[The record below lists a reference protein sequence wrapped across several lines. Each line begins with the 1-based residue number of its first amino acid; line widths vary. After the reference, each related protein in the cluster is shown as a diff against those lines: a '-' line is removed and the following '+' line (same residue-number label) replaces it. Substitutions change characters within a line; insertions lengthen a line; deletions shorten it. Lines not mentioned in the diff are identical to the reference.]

1 MTALPAR
8 IADMTLTE
16 LGQGLAT
23 KQISSREI
31 VEAYL
36 TRIARADEK
45 LNAYVAL
52 YADEA
57 LKLAVAADQAR
68 AAGLPQGPLAGLPIG
83 LKDLIE
89 IEGRV
94 TTAGSKARKDRLS
107 ATTATV
113 VERLLASGMIP
124 LGKTHTVEFAFG
136 GWGTN
141 TTMGTP
147 RNPWDL
153 ATHRVPGGSSS
164 GSGVAVASGLAPAA
178 LGTDTGGSVR
188 IPAAVN
194 GLIGLKTTV
203 GRVSTH
209 GIVPLSPTLDSVGPM
224 TRSIA
229 DAALLLD
236 VLAGPDPRDRL
247 TLAAPIERFAPPRV
261 DDIHGRRIVVADT
274 RDLPPDL
281 HPAVGAA
288 FATAASTFEELGAF
302 VEERRLPEGWGTFLA
317 KTGTIMSVEAYAAH
331 RKLIDDP
338 AQPIGAPIRTRIQGG
353 RSIIAADYAEILW
366 ERDSACRRILAW
378 LGPHDALLLP
388 TVPCPAVPV
397 AAVDEAQPLL
407 STLTRAANYLGFC
420 ALNLPAGFSDEGL
433 PVGVQLLA
441 RPFAESLLLELGEAF
456 TAATDWHRRRPDL
469 SSLGL

>member
-1 MTALPAR
+1 MTELPGR

-16 LGQGLAT
+16 LGQGLAE
-23 KQISSREI
+23 KSLSSREI
-31 VEAYL
+31 VESYL
-36 TRIARADEK
+36 ERIARGNDR
-45 LNAYVAL
+45 LNAFVAV
-52 YADEA
+52 YAEEA
-57 LKLAVAADQAR
+57 LKLASAADQAR

-89 IEGRV
+89 IEGRI
-94 TTAGSKARKDRLS
+94 TTAGSKAWKDRRS
-107 ATTATV
+107 RTTATV
-113 VERLLASGMIP
+113 VERLLAAGMIP
-124 LGKTHTVEFAFG
+124 LGKTHTVELAFG

-147 RNPWDL
+147 WNPWDL
-153 ATHRVPGGSSS
+153 GTHRVPGGSSS

-236 VLAGPDPRDRL
+236 ALAGPDPCDPL
-247 TLAAPIERFAPPRV
+247 TLAAPVERFTARPRG
-261 DDIHGRRIVVADT
+261 DIHGRRIVIADVAKLT
-274 RDLPPDL
+274 PHL
-281 HPAVGAA
+281 HPAVRAA
-288 FATAASTFEELGAF
+288 YAAAATAFEELGAF
-302 VEERRLPEGWGTFLA
+302 VEERPLPADWSELLA
-317 KTGTIMSVEAYAAH
+317 KTGTIMTVESYAAH
-331 RKLIDDP
+331 RALVDDP
-338 AQPIGAPIRTRIQGG
+338 GQPIGPAIRARIQGG
-353 RSIIAADYAEILW
+353 RSVLAADYAQILW
-366 ERDSACRRILAW
+366 ERASATRRILDW

-388 TVPCPAVPV
+388 TTPSPAIPV
-397 AAVDEAQPLL
+397 AEVDEAQPLL

-420 ALNLPAGFSDEGL
+420 ALNLPAGLSEEGL

-441 RPFAESLLLELGEAF
+441 RPFTESLLLELGEAF
-456 TAATDWHRRRPDL
+456 AQATDWHRRRPDL
-469 SSLGL
+469 AALGL